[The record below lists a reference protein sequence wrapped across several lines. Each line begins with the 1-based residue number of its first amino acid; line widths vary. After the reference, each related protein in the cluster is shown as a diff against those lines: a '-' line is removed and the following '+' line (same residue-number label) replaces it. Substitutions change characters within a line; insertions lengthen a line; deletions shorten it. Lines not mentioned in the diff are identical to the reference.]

1 MLVIYFSQL
10 MIFKIPNG
18 VVEDVF
24 RSLLEEKPVLTH
36 HRYLTMKL
44 STECNDTEYLI
55 NIEMK
60 FKGVYSDSQPHLPH
74 LPPKHFEIFI
84 PARGFD
90 YTFSLSANISCRLI
104 HLINDQRI

>member
-1 MLVIYFSQL
+1 MLVIYFNQK

-44 STECNDTEYLI
+44 STECNGAED
-55 NIEMK
+55 IEMK
-60 FKGVYSDSQPHLPH
+60 FKGVYSDPQPHLPH